1 MKYGIKKKN
10 LIPSS
15 PGELNNTTNE
25 HVYKEY
31 TFMGKYGLGRLFFSS
46 VFCFIANLHLLQ
58 RLHMKLA
65 ASLLDPGPSWTR
77 CVSGGEDIFR
87 FSATVSC

>member
-25 HVYKEY
+25 HVYKDY
-31 TFMGKYGLGRLFFSS
+31 TFMGKYGLGR
-46 VFCFIANLHLLQ
+46 FCFPPFSVLLPI
-58 RLHMKLA
+58 
-65 ASLLDPGPSWTR
+65 SICYNVCT
-77 CVSGGEDIFR
+77 
-87 FSATVSC
+87 